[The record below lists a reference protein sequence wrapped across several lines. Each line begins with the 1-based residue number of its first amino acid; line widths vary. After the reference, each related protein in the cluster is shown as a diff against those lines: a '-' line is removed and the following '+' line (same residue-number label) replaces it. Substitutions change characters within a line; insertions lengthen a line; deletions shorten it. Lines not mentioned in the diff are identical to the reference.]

1 MVACCASCGTA
12 HRVVA
17 TPPRSRHT
25 ASMQAVLPPARRI
38 ADDCG
43 VRLIDTGFLR
53 PRFDAAYLLVDRGR
67 AAFVDTG
74 NRHGVPRL
82 LAALDEAGV
91 GRDAV
96 DYVLL
101 THVHL
106 DHAGGAGMLMEAL
119 PQARLVVHPRG
130 ARHMIDPRALY
141 EGARQVYGD
150 AEMERSYGRLV
161 GVAAD
166 RVLETHDGMTLA
178 VGGRELSFL
187 DTPGHARHH
196 NCIWDAAGRGIFTGD
211 TFGLSYAEL
220 DVAGQPWPLP
230 TTTPVQFDPDAL
242 KASIRRI
249 LALQPERV
257 YLTHYGPVADVQRLG
272 GLLLSQIDAM
282 VELAQSVPD
291 DGDRQTAL
299 KSGLAGFYLHGL
311 REHGCLLPDAEILD
325 LLALDIDLN
334 AQGLGIWLD
343 AAKRI

>member
-1 MVACCASCGTA
+1 M
-12 HRVVA
+12 
-17 TPPRSRHT
+17 
-25 ASMQAVLPPARRI
+25 I
-38 ADDCG
+38 ADDGG
-43 VRLIDTGFLR
+43 VHVVDTGFQR
-53 PRFDAAYLLVDRGR
+53 PRFDAAYLLVDSGR

-74 NRHGVPRL
+74 TRHGVPRL
-82 LAALDEAGV
+82 LAALADAGV
-91 GRDAV
+91 DRDAV

-106 DHAGGAGMLMEAL
+106 DHAGGAGVLMQSL

-150 AEMERSYGRLV
+150 VEMERSYGRLV
-161 GVAAD
+161 GVPAE
-166 RVLETHDGMTLA
+166 RVVQTHDGMTLA
-178 VGGRELSFL
+178 VGGRELRFL

-196 NCIWDAAGRGIFTGD
+196 NCIWDEAGRGVFTGD
-211 TFGLSYAEL
+211 TFGLSYAEF
-220 DVAGQPWPLP
+220 DVAGRPWPLP
-230 TTTPVQFDPDAL
+230 TTTPVQFDPEAL

-282 VELAQSVPD
+282 VGLARGVPD
-291 DGDRQTAL
+291 DGDRQAAL
-299 KSGLAGFYLHGL
+299 KAGLAGLYLRSL
-311 REHGCLLPDAEILD
+311 REHGCLLPDAEVLD
-325 LLALDIDLN
+325 LLALDIELN

-343 AAKRI
+343 AAKRG